1 MKTVHLIIINMKRIL
16 LFAAALVLMTGCSD
30 GEKVI
35 DYPAADFYTTPT
47 LDIRRIELT
56 DTSTVLHFSAVYI
69 PWYWIRLDTGTH
81 ITARGVKL
89 PCRRSDRL
97 VLGEKFHIPESGRD
111 TFSLTFPPVPRGTK
125 TIDFS
130 EERSGD
136 AFRILGID
144 LTGKRTPLDI
154 CRMVPAFARMTP
166 DREAGLPAPMMTDG
180 TTTVNVNLLGYH
192 AFGGNDVHIYV
203 SHLDSGQEERDLAVD
218 ARNAMA
224 SGTFSLH
231 GPAKMVIT
239 RPVYVDFMAA
249 PGETVDVYVDLT
261 ARSSEI
267 RKKHFPEVVGSIEP
281 RPRAYFRGTYSAL
294 NWYLNN
300 EDCDDLPSDPFI
312 MGVGIDSGWSDEEYA
327 DNVIRCYRVFADSL
341 AAMPAAASVKEY
353 YAGGL
358 KNALISAFRDA
369 AELRRESYVEA
380 HGYDAP
386 VPDFKN
392 LSPDVLARLKEV
404 VDVRDSSLLAYPGA
418 ISEIGRAHV

>member
-1 MKTVHLIIINMKRIL
+1 MKMRHIREI
-16 LFAAALVLMTGCSD
+16 AAALVLMTGCKA
-30 GEKVI
+30 GVTVI

-47 LDIRRIELT
+47 LDIRRVELT
-56 DTSTVLHFSAVYI
+56 DTATVLHFSAVYI
-69 PWYWIRLDTGTH
+69 PGYWIRLDTGTH
-81 ITARGVKL
+81 ITARGAKL

-125 TIDFS
+125 SIDFS

-144 LTGKRTPLDI
+144 LTGKRKPLDI
-154 CRMVPAFARMTP
+154 CRMVPAFARMEP
-166 DREAGLPAPMMTDG
+166 DREEGLPPVTMTDG

-192 AFGGNDVHIYV
+192 ACGGNNVRIYV
-203 SHLDSGQEERDLAVD
+203 SHLDSGQEESELTVD
-218 ARNAMA
+218 SRNARA
-224 SGTFSLH
+224 SGSFALH

-239 RPVYVDFMAA
+239 QPVYVDFMAA

-267 RKKHFPEVVGSIEP
+267 RKRHFPEVAGSLVP
-281 RPRAYFRGTYSAL
+281 RPSAYFRGTYSAL

-312 MGVGIDSGWSDEEYA
+312 MGTGIDSGWSDEEYA
-327 DNVIRCYRVFADSL
+327 DNVIRRYRVFADSL

-358 KNALISAFRDA
+358 KNALISAFYDA
-369 AELRRESYVEA
+369 AELRRESYAEA
-380 HGYDAP
+380 HGYEAV
-386 VPDFKN
+386 VPDFEQ
-392 LSPDVLARLKEV
+392 LSPEALEKLKDV
-404 VDVRDSSLLAYPGA
+404 VDVRDSSLLACLGA
-418 ISEIGRAHV
+418 MSRAGI